1 MSVNPFLLF
10 ITATAFQKFPARA
23 PGRLLFVAGDLLCRE
38 QFPKSAPVAALRNVV
53 GGLRSQGICPPPG
66 TWQYVIVSSRVKH
79 FNEAPAVFTERPAWR
94 AVGNGWR
101 HLHGSVRG
109 AGVSFEWH
117 DFKTHAEFD
126 WGKSFH
132 PGSVEVCLNLEGE
145 GRVGSHKSE
154 ATFTP
159 LTVGFYR
166 RGESPLA
173 ATRSANQRH
182 QFLTV
187 EMSFDFLRRHLGEFV
202 TSLHPLVREVVAGQP
217 EKSAI
222 AAPARLT
229 SRQQQLLAS
238 LRDAPVLALAQS
250 VWYQAKALEVAAEFF
265 FVVPGEQ
272 ELFCQRQQRISAE
285 RVEKVTALLRE
296 KLAEPPTLEELGR
309 AAGCSPFHLSRTF
322 SAATGMTIPQYTRQ
336 LRMERAAELLK
347 SGKFNVTEAALE
359 VGYSSLSHFSQAFH
373 ETFGCCPG
381 LYPLK
386 TPTQSNSLQQQ
397 Q

>member
-1 MSVNPFLLF
+1 M
-10 ITATAFQKFPARA
+10 
-23 PGRLLFVAGDLLCRE
+23 
-38 QFPKSAPVAALRNVV
+38 
-53 GGLRSQGICPPPG
+53 ICPPPA
-66 TWQYVIVSSRVKH
+66 TWHIVAVPK
-79 FNEAPAVFTERPAWR
+79 PAKRQIENGAMDESVAASTFTERPAWR
-94 AVGNGWR
+94 AIGDGWR

-117 DFKTHAEFD
+117 DFKANAAFD

-132 PGSVEVCLNLEGE
+132 PGSIEICLNLEGE
-145 GRVGSHKSE
+145 GRVSCNKSE
-154 ATFTP
+154 AVFGP
-159 LTVGFYR
+159 LTAGFYR
-166 RGESPLA
+166 RGEEMMP

-187 EMSFDFLRRHLGEFV
+187 EMSFDFLRRQLGDFV
-202 TSLHPLVREVVAGQP
+202 TSLHPLVREVVAGQSD
-217 EKSAI
+217 KSAV
-222 AAPARLT
+222 ALPTRLT

-238 LRDAPVLALAQS
+238 LREAPVLALAQS

-265 FVVPGEQ
+265 FIAPDEQ

-285 RVEKVTALLRE
+285 RVDKVVAVLRE
-296 KLAEPPTLEELGR
+296 NLSSPPSLEELGR

-336 LRMERAAELLK
+336 LRLERAAELLK

-373 ETFGCCPG
+373 EAFGCCPG
-381 LYPLK
+381 LYPLR
-386 TPTQSNSLQQQ
+386 TPTQKTVLE
-397 Q
+397 